1 MAFRRQNYGMKRYAE
16 FYYLYV
22 KLKTVLSKLE
32 EMGGSGLS
40 YVKTHDCFRQISIK
54 SHVIL

>member
-1 MAFRRQNYGMKRYAE
+1 MKRYAE
-16 FYYLYV
+16 LNSTSSYE
-22 KLKTVLSKLE
+22 KLKTVLSKLK